1 MAAANIGKDASGRIV
16 VSFPY
21 DPSIV
26 TKIKTIE
33 GRRWH
38 PAEKHWSFPNTDSI
52 LEKILK
58 VFEGKEIQIDPVLQ
72 TRFSNPVLAVP
83 PQREKQSQKSHPT
96 LEGAVPDFV
105 VSAQSNDLRT
115 TYTYPPH
122 RWGRKREGVK
132 KLESGLSPKYDFEDL
147 RRELVSRKYSY
158 KTVKGYIYYNRD
170 LLNFTDKE
178 PSEVSDDDIKD
189 YLLYLAEEKESATA
203 TINQAINALKF
214 YYGAML
220 KRKFLYEIKRPRKD
234 KKLPEVLSKEEVS
247 RVINGTANIKHK
259 AILVAIYSGGLRL
272 GETARLEQAHLDRD
286 RMLIFVKGAKGR
298 KDRYTLLS
306 EKALQLIDQYMKRY
320 EPRKWLFEGARAG
333 RYISKRSI
341 EKVFDQA
348 CERAG
353 IKKDVSVHDLRHS
366 FGTHLLESGVDL
378 RYIQELLGHASS
390 KTTEIYTHVSTKSL
404 GKIRSPLDNL
414 TLEGG
419 DIDKI

>member
-1 MAAANIGKDASGRIV
+1 MARIQISNDPSGRII

-21 DPSIV
+21 EPLLVSKV
-26 TKIKTIE
+26 KTID

-38 PAEKHWSFPNTDSI
+38 PVERHCSFPNKNGT

-58 VFEGKEIQIDPVLQ
+58 TFEGEEIHLDTAL
-72 TRFSNPVLAVP
+72 R
-83 PQREKQSQKSHPT
+83 
-96 LEGAVPDFV
+96 GAVPDLQT
-105 VSAQSNDLRT
+105 SYPQS
-115 TYTYPPH
+115 PH
-122 RWGRKREGVK
+122 RGGREKGGVK
-132 KLESGLSPKYDFEDL
+132 KLESGLPPKFDFEDL

-170 LLNFTDKE
+170 FLDFTDKE
-178 PSEVSDDDIKD
+178 PSEVNDDDIKD

-247 RVINGTANIKHK
+247 RIINGTANIKHK
-259 AILVAIYSGGLRL
+259 AILMTIYSGGLRL
-272 GETARLEQAHLDRD
+272 GETARLEQGHLDRD

-306 EKALQLIDQYMKRY
+306 EKALQMIDQYMKRY
-320 EPRKWLFEGARAG
+320 EPQKWLFEGARAG

-366 FGTHLLESGVDL
+366 FATHLLESGVDL

-390 KTTEIYTHVSTKSL
+390 KTTEVYTHVSTKSL

-414 TLEGG
+414 NLGGG